1 MAQRKILIIFT
12 GGTIASVKSENG
24 LIPGLNAPQILEFI
38 PEIPADIEIET
49 LQLCNLDSTDVYYK
63 HWLMISEAIERY
75 YEGFDGFVICHGTD
89 TLAYTVAALSYL
101 IQNSPKPIVLTG
113 SQNQ

>member
-38 PEIPADIEIET
+38 PEIPADIECT
-49 LQLCNLDSTDVYYK
+49 GQAFLQ
-63 HWLMISEAIERY
+63 H
-75 YEGFDGFVICHGTD
+75 FVR
-89 TLAYTVAALSYL
+89 
-101 IQNSPKPIVLTG
+101 
-113 SQNQ
+113 